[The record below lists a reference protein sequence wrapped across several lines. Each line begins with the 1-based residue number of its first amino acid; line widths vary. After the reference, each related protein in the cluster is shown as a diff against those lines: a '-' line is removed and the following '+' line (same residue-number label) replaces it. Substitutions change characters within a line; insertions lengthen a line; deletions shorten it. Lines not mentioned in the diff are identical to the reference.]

1 MLAKGPQPE
10 DDNDDVG
17 DNGVEDV
24 EDVGDVE
31 DDDVDNDCDN
41 VHDNLDGNLDDAHQ
55 CRFTSWCKR
64 LLDSPIPD
72 DLRLTSS
79 TQG

>member
-17 DNGVEDV
+17 DD
-24 EDVGDVE
+24 DVE
-31 DDDVDNDCDN
+31 DDDVDDGCDN
-41 VHDNLDGNLDDAHQ
+41 FQDDLESRLDGDLDDVHQ

-72 DLRLTSS
+72 GLRLTSS

>member
-17 DNGVEDV
+17 DNDV
-24 EDVGDVE
+24 DDVGDVE
-31 DDDVDNDCDN
+31 DNDVDNFYDD
-41 VHDNLDGNLDDAHQ
+41 LDGDLDDAHQ
-55 CRFTSWCKR
+55 CRFTSGCKR

-72 DLRLTSS
+72 DLPLTSS

>member
-17 DNGVEDV
+17 DNDV
-24 EDVGDVE
+24 DDA
-31 DDDVDNDCDN
+31 DDVDNGCDN
-41 VHDNLDGNLDDAHQ
+41 FYDDLDGDLDDAHQ
-55 CRFTSWCKR
+55 CRFTSWCQR

-72 DLRLTSS
+72 DLPLTSS

>member
-17 DNGVEDV
+17 DNDVDDVDDV
-24 EDVGDVE
+24 EDN
-31 DDDVDNDCDN
+31 DVDNGCDN
-41 VHDNLDGNLDDAHQ
+41 FHDDLDDNLDVAHQ
-55 CRFTSWCKR
+55 CRFTSWCQR

-79 TQG
+79 NHG

>member
-1 MLAKGPQPE
+1 MLAKGPQPG

-17 DNGVEDV
+17 DNGVDDVDDV
-24 EDVGDVE
+24 EDN
-31 DDDVDNDCDN
+31 DVDNGCDN
-41 VHDNLDGNLDDAHQ
+41 FHDNLDGDLDDAHQ